1 MQPAQAGG
9 GSGSSST
16 ALRKW
21 GPIAA
26 IAAVIALIGGI
37 VLFSGGD
44 DGDDAE
50 PSDTTTA
57 PTVTDDTVE
66 PTEPTESTATGATE
80 PPGSAPPSG
89 GEITYPLSFTQA
101 EEEGI
106 EVDWPE
112 TCDTETGRL
121 AVRDFFA
128 PDCYAPFDGDNGG
141 ATAPG
146 VTEDSIKVV
155 YYLGPDDDAIIN
167 YITAAIANDD
177 TNADA
182 EATLTTMRDYYE
194 DFYELYGRTVDLE
207 FFVGSGIASD
217 EVAARADAVRIA
229 EEIQP
234 FAVLGGPALT
244 NAFADELAAREVLC
258 ISCTPSQPTEWYMER
273 DPYQWGITPSAA
285 QSRQHVAEFVTKQ
298 LVGKNAE
305 FAGDEAFRTQPRK
318 FGHVFIESSDESVAT
333 AEGFVADI
341 EAGGADVAETLSYV
355 LDPASIQ
362 QSASQII
369 GQLKAAGV
377 TTVLFSGD
385 PVAPGPFT
393 LEATAQEYFPEW
405 VVAASTLVD
414 TTAFARTYDQQQW
427 ENAFGVSYL
436 SARTLPEV
444 SGYYSLYKW
453 YTGGEEPPAPDTI
466 GVLVPQMA
474 LFHSVTMATGPELT
488 AENWR
493 NALFQGSTE
502 QAISAPFLSWGETGL
517 WDEPDYSGI
526 DDFTAI
532 WWDPAATGP
541 DEIRKEGTGMWQYV
555 DGGTRYLP
563 GEWPTEPLPLFD
575 PNGAV
580 AIYDEPPPGEAPIDY
595 PSPAG

>member
-9 GSGSSST
+9 SGSSS

-21 GPIAA
+21 GPLAA
-26 IAAVIALIGGI
+26 IVAVVALIGG
-37 VLFSGGD
+37 VLVLGGGD
-44 DGDDAE
+44 DDGDAGPTTSTPEATAPDV
-50 PSDTTTA
+50 TTA
-57 PTVTDDTVE
+57 GT
-66 PTEPTESTATGATE
+66 TGATDGPSE
-80 PPGSAPPSG
+80 STTPGSTPGSGAG
-89 GEITYPLSFTQA
+89 GEITFPLSFSQA
-101 EEEGI
+101 EEQGI

-112 TCDTETGRL
+112 TCDPETGRL

-128 PDCYAPFDGDNGG
+128 PECYAPFDGDNGG

-146 VTEDSIKVV
+146 VTADSIKVV

-177 TNADA
+177 TNDDSS
-182 EATLTTMRDYYE
+182 ATLSTMRDFYE
-194 DFYELYGRTVDLE
+194 QFYELYGRTVDLE
-207 FFVGSGIASD
+207 FFVGTGIAND

-244 NAFADELAAREVLC
+244 SAFADELAAREILC
-258 ISCTPSQPTEWYMER
+258 VSCTPSQPAEWYVER
-273 DPYQWGITPSAA
+273 DPYVWGITPSAA
-285 QSRQHVAEFVTKQ
+285 QAREHVAEFVEKQ
-298 LVGKNAE
+298 LLGRNAE
-305 FAGDEAFRTQPRK
+305 FAGDAAFQSQPRR
-318 FGHVFIESSDESVAT
+318 FGYVYIESSQESKAI
-333 AEGFVADI
+333 ADAFVADI
-341 EAGGADVAETLSYV
+341 EAAGADVAQVLPYV

-362 QSASQII
+362 TSASQII

-393 LEATAQEYFPEW
+393 IEATAQEYFPEW

-427 ENAFGVSYL
+427 ENAFGISYL
-436 SARTLPEV
+436 AARTQPDV
-444 SGYYSLYKW
+444 SGYYSLYEW
-453 YTGGEEPPAPDTI
+453 FSGQEPPAADSI
-466 GVLVPQMA
+466 GVIVPPLA
-474 LFHSVTMATGPELT
+474 LFHSVLQSTGPNLT
-488 AENWR
+488 AETWR
-493 NALFQGSTE
+493 DALFQGSTE
-502 QAISAPFLSWGETGL
+502 PAISQPFLSWGETGL
-517 WDEPDYSGI
+517 WPEPDYGGI
-526 DDFTAI
+526 DDYTVI

-555 DGGTRYLP
+555 DGGARYLP
-563 GEWPTEPLPLFD
+563 GDWPTEPLGLFD
-575 PNGAV
+575 PDGAV